1 MIDMIENHQN
11 LFRNLSFK
19 YRNYLYMI
27 RDPTTIT
34 APPTSANSSRDSSV
48 ERSTSRHKKNY
59 YHSKPSRLS
68 DDAGVLDVTRWKES
82 FMTAEIDT
90 VIGLKQLHSQAY
102 LEKNLI
108 SLRRPMQDQ
117 QEAQDPLG
125 GLTE

>member
-1 MIDMIENHQN
+1 MKE
-11 LFRNLSFK
+11 
-19 YRNYLYMI
+19 
-27 RDPTTIT
+27 
-34 APPTSANSSRDSSV
+34 A
-48 ERSTSRHKKNY
+48 HKQEAMR
-59 YHSKPSRLS
+59 RLR
-68 DDAGVLDVTRWKES
+68 GGKEEEL
-82 FMTAEIDT
+82 TAEIDT